1 MAAPGSRLL
10 GHQHRR
16 VSDPFLLIGIG
27 VGVFLLAGV
36 AQAVSGFGS
45 ALVAV
50 PLLALVTDPVS
61 AVVAATTVGLSL
73 AGFAVVEERAFVDRA
88 VTWQLLLAG
97 AAGMPLGLWLLT
109 ALSEQALTVLMA
121 ASVLVA
127 LALIVFR
134 VQIRGGRP
142 VTVAS
147 GAVSGVLLTSTGM
160 NGPPLVLGLHLLDL
174 APQRFRATLQAVFC
188 GHDAL
193 AVIGFVVVGTFSPDA
208 AWLALGGVLGSVAG
222 WKLGDL
228 LFHRLTP
235 AMFRRVLVV
244 GLLASA
250 TSLLITAL
258 T

>member
-1 MAAPGSRLL
+1 M
-10 GHQHRR
+10 
-16 VSDPFLLIGIG
+16 SDPLVLIGVG

-61 AVVAATTVGLSL
+61 AVVAATAVGLAL
-73 AGFAVVEERAFVDRA
+73 AGFAVASERQFVDRQ
-88 VTWQLLLAG
+88 VTGELLVAG
-97 AAGMPLGLWLLT
+97 AVGMPLGLWLLT
-109 ALSEQALTVLMA
+109 ALPERGLTVLMA
-121 ASVLVA
+121 LSVLIA

-134 VQIRGGRP
+134 VQVRGGAA
-142 VTVAS
+142 VTWTS
-147 GAVSGVLLTSTGM
+147 GTVSGVLLTSTGM
-160 NGPPLVLGLHLLDL
+160 NGPPLVLGLHLLNL

-193 AVIGFVVVGTFSPDA
+193 AVLGFVVVGTVSPQA
-208 AWLALGGVLGSVAG
+208 AWLALGGVLGSVVG

-228 LFHRLTP
+228 VFHRLTA
-235 AMFRRVLVV
+235 AMFRRLLIA

-250 TSLLITAL
+250 TSLLLTAL
-258 T
+258 A